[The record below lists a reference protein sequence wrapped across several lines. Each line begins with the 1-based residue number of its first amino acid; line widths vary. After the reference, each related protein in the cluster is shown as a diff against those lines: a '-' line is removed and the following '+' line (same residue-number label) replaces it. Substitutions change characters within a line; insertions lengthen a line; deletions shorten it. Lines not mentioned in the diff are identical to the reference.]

1 MRALTLATV
10 LCAAA
15 ATFTPSP
22 THAQSGFAPDT
33 FEDSVA
39 RHLYMAARANWK
51 SLDESVLRYSALIR
65 QRSATKIRA
74 LFRDRT
80 LYHNETAVRAF
91 WERDRQPVVQVL
103 GTRSE
108 YPGRDIAIREGDLD
122 FLEDLPFDAPFE
134 PGSDRLLFGLLPDQ
148 GELLIEPKDDEYWL
162 AHPLAEGADSL
173 YRFRSGDTLT
183 LSFHDGRRLTA
194 IQLDVLAR
202 EADAHRISGA
212 LWIEPESGALVRAVY
227 RLSRQFDPM
236 RDIPDLEREE
246 ERGTFR
252 FVPGLVKPWTFDL
265 NMIAVDYS
273 LWDFKAWLP
282 HSMRVEGEAAAG
294 IIKIP
299 VSMDVSY
306 QIESVTL
313 AEDEEP
319 DAAEDANRPFTPRL
333 KHVHFKTRDE
343 AMVFIANLLSEDEGV
358 DYEALLSGPGVRRIS
373 TLIAPEERHLVEE
386 SLHLPPPIW
395 EDAIGFPSDAELER
409 FAKKLADLPAPTV
422 AQAAF
427 GFHWGWAR
435 PDLIRYNRVEGPAFG
450 GRLEW
455 ALGQRF
461 SLGTSGFFGLADLRP
476 KVRLDLQRSTMLRRL
491 SLGAFHELR
500 ATDADGRYLDFG
512 NTLNAFLF
520 GRDNGEY
527 YRATGADLTWRPPE
541 GERESFT
548 FRAYAERQRAVGNEI
563 DFALFRAFDGDGTFR
578 PNIEADRVEEAG
590 AELRLSPWWGNDP
603 GGVQLGV
610 DLHGR
615 WAMWRVPGED
625 PRTDYQQASGT
636 LRAIIPVAGDG
647 WRRWNLG
654 FEAAAGTTWGDAPL
668 QRSWFLG
675 GGSSLRGYSA
685 SVLSGPSFARGRV
698 EVSRLFEL
706 GSSILFGDVGWAGD
720 RSDIDRDD
728 ILYGVGLGGSL
739 LDGLI
744 RLDFSH
750 GLKGPHK
757 GFRVDLYLDAIL

>member
-1 MRALTLATV
+1 MRALPLAVMLSAALAT
-10 LCAAA
+10 AIPFPAN
-15 ATFTPSP
+15 
-22 THAQSGFAPDT
+22 AQSDYAPDT

-39 RHLYMAARANWK
+39 EDLYTAARASWR
-51 SLDESVLRYSALIR
+51 SLGESVLRYSALIR
-65 QRSATKIRA
+65 QRSASAIRA

-80 LYHNETAVRAF
+80 LYHNETVVRAF
-91 WERDRQPVVQVL
+91 WERNRQPVLQVV

-108 YPGRDIAIREGDLD
+108 YPGREIAIREGDLA
-122 FLEDLPFDAPFE
+122 FLEDLPFDRPFA
-134 PGSDRLLFGLLPDQ
+134 PGSDRLLFGMASV
-148 GELLIEPKDDEYWL
+148 GEPPFEPSDDEFWV

-183 LSFHDGRRLTA
+183 LSFHDGRRLRA

-202 EADAHRISGA
+202 EANANRISGA

-227 RLSRQFDPM
+227 RLSREFDAM
-236 RDIPDLEREE
+236 RDIPDLRREE
-246 ERGTFR
+246 ERGTLW
-252 FVPGLVKPWTFDL
+252 FVPGIVRPFTFDL
-265 NMIAVDYS
+265 TLMAVDYS

-282 HSMRVEGEAAAG
+282 RSMHVEGEAAAG

-299 VSMDVSY
+299 LTMDISY

-313 AEDEEP
+313 EADEDP
-319 DAAEDANRPFTPRL
+319 DAAAEPQQPLTPPL
-333 KHVHFKTRDE
+333 EHVHFKTRAE
-343 AMVFIANLLSEDEGV
+343 AMAFIAELLSGEEGV
-358 DYEALLSGPGVRRIS
+358 TYEALAANEPGLVNS
-373 TLIAPEERHLVEE
+373 SWMIAPKERHLVAE
-386 SLHLPPPIW
+386 SPQLPPPIW
-395 EDAIGFPSDAELER
+395 EDAVGFPSDAELER
-409 FAKKLADLPAPTV
+409 FIEKLADLPAPSV

-450 GRLEW
+450 GRMEW

-476 KVRLDLQRSTMLRRL
+476 KVRLDLQRSTMMRRL

-500 ATDADGRYLDFG
+500 ATDPAGRYLDFG
-512 NTLNAFLF
+512 NSLNAFLF

-527 YRATGADLTWRPPE
+527 YRATGADLTWRPPD
-541 GERESFT
+541 GARESFT
-548 FRAYAERQRAVGNEI
+548 FRAYAERQKAVGNEI

-590 AELRLSPWWGNDP
+590 AELRLSPWWGMNP
-603 GGVQLGV
+603 GSPQLGI
-610 DLHGR
+610 DLRGR

-625 PRTDYQQASGT
+625 PRTDYQQASAT
-636 LRAIIPVAGDG
+636 LRAIFPVAGDG

-654 FEAAAGTTWGDAPL
+654 FEAAAGTTWGNAPV

-685 SVLSGPSFARGRV
+685 SVISGSSFARGRV
-698 EVSRLFEL
+698 EASRLFEA
-706 GSSILFGDVGWAGD
+706 GSAILFGDVGWAGD
-720 RSDIDRDD
+720 RSDFHSDD
-728 ILYGVGLGGSL
+728 ILYGAGLGGSV